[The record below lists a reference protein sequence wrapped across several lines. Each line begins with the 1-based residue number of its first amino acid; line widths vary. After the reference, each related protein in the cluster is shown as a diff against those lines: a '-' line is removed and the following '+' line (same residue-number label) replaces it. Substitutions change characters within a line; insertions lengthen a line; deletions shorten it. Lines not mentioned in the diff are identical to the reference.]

1 LVARELERR
10 WNMALEELG
19 RLEREHATAQ
29 RTALAPLTPAEQQAV
44 RRLAADLPQVWEAP
58 TTTAA
63 DHKRLLRLVVQ
74 GVTVTVT
81 AEAVPRQ
88 AELVV
93 LWSGGITTTHT
104 VVCPPSGWHCLTDP
118 ALVARLR
125 ALAPAL
131 PDHRIADRLN
141 GEGICTRTGKPWTA
155 PRVASMR
162 KQYAIPTGCPVDP
175 TGGARRG
182 DGLVPVA
189 TAARLLHVSTSLIHV
204 WADHGALASEQR
216 AACSYR
222 WVELREEDLARLTGG
237 VPCPHLPT
245 LREVMRERGC
255 TGEEVW
261 ALVCSGHYVAY
272 RCYVG
277 RHWEWRLHAQDSAAC
292 GRAAVG

>member
-1 LVARELERR
+1 
-10 WNMALEELG
+10 M
-19 RLEREHATAQ
+19 
-29 RTALAPLTPAEQQAV
+29 
-44 RRLAADLPQVWEAP
+44 RRLAEDLPRLWDAP
-58 TTTAA
+58 STTAA
-63 DHKRLLRLVVQ
+63 DRKRLLRLVIQEVSL
-74 GVTVTVT
+74 TVTT
-81 AEAVPRQ
+81 EAVPRQ
-88 AELVV
+88 AEIVV

-104 VVCPPSGWHCLTDP
+104 VVCPPTGWHCLTDP
-118 ALVARLR
+118 AIVARLR
-125 ALAPAL
+125 ALAPL
-131 PDHRIADRLN
+131 HPDHCIADRLN

-155 PRVASMR
+155 ARVAAMR

-222 WVELREEDLARLTGG
+222 WVDLTEEDMARLTGG
-237 VPCPHLPT
+237 VECPHLPT
-245 LREVMRERGC
+245 LRDVMRERSC

-261 ALVCSGHYVAY
+261 ALVRAGHYVAY
-272 RCYVG
+272 RCFVG
-277 RHWEWRLHAQDSAAC
+277 RHWEWRLHAQDNDAC

>member
-1 LVARELERR
+1 
-10 WNMALEELG
+10 
-19 RLEREHATAQ
+19 
-29 RTALAPLTPAEQQAV
+29 LTTAEQQAV
-44 RRLAADLPQVWEAP
+44 RRLAADLPQVWAAP

-81 AEAVPRQ
+81 AAAVPRQ
-88 AELVV
+88 AEVVV

-125 ALAPAL
+125 TLAPTL

-141 GEGICTRTGKPWTA
+141 SEGICTRTGKPWTA
-155 PRVASMR
+155 ARVTSMR

-189 TAARLLHVSTSLIHV
+189 TAARLLQVSPSLIHV

-222 WVELREEDLARLTGG
+222 WVVLTEEDRARLTGG
-237 VPCPHLPT
+237 VACRHLPT
-245 LREVMRERGC
+245 LRDVRRDRGC
-255 TGEEVW
+255 SGEEVW
-261 ALVCSGHYVAY
+261 TLVRAGHYVAY

-277 RHWEWRLHAQDSAAC
+277 RHWEWRLQAQDSAPC